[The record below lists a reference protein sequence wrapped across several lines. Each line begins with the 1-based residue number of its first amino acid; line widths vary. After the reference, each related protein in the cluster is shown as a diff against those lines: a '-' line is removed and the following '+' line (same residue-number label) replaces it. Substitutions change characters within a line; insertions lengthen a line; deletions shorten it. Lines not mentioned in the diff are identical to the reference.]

1 MKVLLATYWA
11 VPHLGGVWT
20 YMVQL
25 KEKLESLG
33 HEVDLLGYGHD
44 NSYVHMVNKDRR
56 VEKSQWF
63 PLLNETTESFIR
75 FHINPL
81 VQYTETQCN
90 FYEKAVKYLGLE
102 KYDIIHTQDVISTA
116 SINRIRPA
124 HTALV
129 ATLHGCVSHEIRQQ
143 LTTIH
148 SSPTAY
154 MAKTYFDELE
164 HIGAT
169 SPEYTIVANKWLK
182 NILTN
187 EFNVPDQQIILSNY
201 GYDTESFFK
210 QMKKENSFQKPSD
223 KKVIIFTGRLVELK
237 GVQFLIS
244 ALAKLKEIRTDWVC
258 WIVGEGDHQAEL
270 QIQSRM
276 LGLEE
281 NIIFLGKRDDVPFL
295 LSLSDIFVLPS
306 LIENQPLAVIEA
318 QIAEKAVIVSDTG
331 GLPEMVEHGVT
342 GIVTPAGDS
351 EILCK
356 NLNLLLKNEK
366 YSKTLGSNSKK
377 WGMKHWIPEEAV
389 EKVLNVYQSA
399 ISKRREERSNL

>member
-63 PLLNETTESFIR
+63 PLLNETAESFTR

-90 FYEKAVKYLGLE
+90 FYAKAVRYLGLE

-116 SINRIRPA
+116 SINRIRPE

-148 SSPTAY
+148 NSPTAY

-201 GYDTESFFK
+201 GYDTESFIK

-223 KKVIIFTGRLVELK
+223 KKVIIYTGRLVELK

-244 ALAKLKEIRTDWVC
+244 ALSKLKEIRTDWVC
-258 WIVGEGDHQAEL
+258 WIVGEGDKQAEL
-270 QIQSRM
+270 QIQSRI

-318 QIAEKAVIVSDTG
+318 QIAERAVIVSDTG

-342 GIVTPAGDS
+342 GIVTPSGDS

-366 YSKTLGSNSKK
+366 YRNILGSNSKK
-377 WGMKHWIPEEAV
+377 WGMKHWIPEEAA
-389 EKVLNVYQSA
+389 EKVMKVYQSA
-399 ISKRREERSNL
+399 ISKRRKELSNL